1 MTRRPITIAVSVALT
16 GLVSVSCGETGPTVV
31 GSFTLSGTVT
41 DSRMPG
47 LAIPGA
53 AVRLEEGASAST
65 NTDSIGRY
73 LLSGVPGGKVRI
85 TVSAPPS
92 YRRET
97 VEVDVRADQTV
108 DIGLAHTGEPPFSG
122 TVWVTPEI
130 LGPDDPSS
138 FGSVTYTG
146 RGWREIFDR
155 RANAWITVNA
165 YLFDVRFGERTVE
178 WQFNPEFGSAEAAEA
193 EIEVFGPAM
202 GRLPAAL
209 LSNLQEVEVN
219 AGQGAFGGN
228 SYNGSILIHTEDPGT
243 RRAVNDGFLEEV
255 FMHEGAHASLDP
267 DHSDSPGWRAA
278 QQADGVAIS
287 DYAHDFPDRE
297 DVAETILP
305 YFAVRYRPERLNAQV
320 RWLMTRTTPNR
331 LAYFDGEDL
340 DMSPYTP
347 PPPIAVAPPATG
359 TPPARWD
366 TLRFEDPPIPPRRNR
381 R

>member
-1 MTRRPITIAVSVALT
+1 MTRRPIAIAVLVGMA
-16 GLVSVSCGETGPTVV
+16 GLVAVSCGETEPAVV
-31 GSFTLSGTVT
+31 GSFTLSGKVT
-41 DSRMPG
+41 DSRMAG

-53 AVRLEEGASAST
+53 AVRVEAGSAST
-65 NTDSIGRY
+65 NTDSLGQY
-73 LLSGVPGGKVRI
+73 QLSGVPGGRVGI
-85 TVSAPPS
+85 TVSAAPS
-92 YRRET
+92 YRRT
-97 VEVDVRADQTV
+97 TIEVDVRSDLTL
-108 DIGLAHTGEPPFSG
+108 DIGLPHTGEPPFGG

-138 FGSVTYTG
+138 FGSVTHTG
-146 RGWREIFDR
+146 RGFREIFDR

-165 YLFDVRFGERTVE
+165 YLFDVQFGERTVE

-209 LSNLQEVEVN
+209 LANLQEVEVN

-267 DHSDSPGWRAA
+267 DHADSPGWRSA
-278 QQADGVAIS
+278 QQADGVSIS
-287 DYAHDFPDRE
+287 DYAQDFPDRE

-305 YFAVRYRPERLNAQV
+305 YFAVRYRPERLSAQLL
-320 RWLMTRTTPNR
+320 WLMTRTTPNR

-347 PPPIAVAPPATG
+347 QPYVAVASSATSALPAQSYAL
-359 TPPARWD
+359 PFD
-366 TLRFEDPPIPPRRNR
+366 DPPIPPRRSR

>member
-1 MTRRPITIAVSVALT
+1 
-16 GLVSVSCGETGPTVV
+16 
-31 GSFTLSGTVT
+31 
-41 DSRMPG
+41 
-47 LAIPGA
+47 
-53 AVRLEEGASAST
+53 
-65 NTDSIGRY
+65 
-73 LLSGVPGGKVRI
+73 
-85 TVSAPPS
+85 
-92 YRRET
+92 
-97 VEVDVRADQTV
+97 
-108 DIGLAHTGEPPFSG
+108 
-122 TVWVTPEI
+122 VTPEI

-209 LSNLQEVEVN
+209 LANLQEVEVN

>member
-1 MTRRPITIAVSVALT
+1 MTRHPIAIAVSVSMA
-16 GLVSVSCGETGPTVV
+16 GLVAVSCGETEPAVV
-31 GSFTLSGTVT
+31 GSFTLSGKVT
-41 DSRMPG
+41 DSRMAG

-53 AVRLEEGASAST
+53 AVRLEEGSAST
-65 NTDSIGRY
+65 NTDSLGQY
-73 LLSGVPGGKVRI
+73 QLTGVPGGRVGI

-97 VEVDVRADQTV
+97 VEVDVRADQTL

-138 FGSVTYTG
+138 FGSVTHTG
-146 RGWREIFDR
+146 RGFREIFDR

-165 YLFDVRFGERTVE
+165 YLFDVQFGERTVE
-178 WQFNPEFGSAEAAEA
+178 WQFNPEFGSAEAAET

-209 LSNLQEVEVN
+209 LANLQEVEVN

-243 RRAVNDGFLEEV
+243 RRAVDDGFLEEV

-267 DHSDSPGWRAA
+267 DHSDSPGWRTA
-278 QQADGVAIS
+278 QQADGVSIS
-287 DYAHDFPDRE
+287 DYAQDFPDRE

-305 YFAVRYRPERLNAQV
+305 YFAVRYRPERLTAQLL
-320 RWLMTRTTPNR
+320 WLMTRTTPNR
-331 LAYFDGEDL
+331 LAYFDGEEL

-347 PPPIAVAPPATG
+347 QPYVAPVRPETV
-359 TPPARWD
+359 
-366 TLRFEDPPIPPRRNR
+366 TLPVEGGGRRFEDPPIPRRGGR
-381 R
+381 

>member
-1 MTRRPITIAVSVALT
+1 MTRRPIAIAVSVASA
-16 GLVSVSCGETGPTVV
+16 GLLSVSCGETGPTVS
-31 GSFTLSGTVT
+31 GAFTLSGTVT
-41 DSRMPG
+41 DSRMAG

-53 AVRLEEGASAST
+53 AVRLEEGTTASA
-65 NTDSIGRY
+65 NTDSLGRY
-73 LLSGVPGGKVRI
+73 QLSGVPGGEVRI

-92 YRRET
+92 YRRTT
-97 VEVDVRADQTV
+97 VEVDVRSDRTL
-108 DIGLAHTGEPPFSG
+108 DIGLPHTGEPPFSG

-138 FGSVTYTG
+138 FGTVTYTG
-146 RGWREIFDR
+146 RGMREIFDQ

-165 YLFDVRFGERTVE
+165 YLFDVRFGARTVE

-209 LSNLQEVEVN
+209 LANLQEVEVN

-243 RRAVNDGFLEEV
+243 RRAVTDGFLEEV

-287 DYAHDFPDRE
+287 DYAQDFPDRE

-305 YFAVRYRPERLNAQV
+305 YFAVRYRPEQLSASV
-320 RWLMTRTTPNR
+320 RWLMTMTTPNR
-331 LAYFDGEDL
+331 LAYFDGADL

-347 PPPIAVAPPATG
+347 SPFVAAAPPA
-359 TPPARWD
+359 PSALPAR
-366 TLRFEDPPIPPRRNR
+366 RPSPGFEDPPIPHRGNR

>member
-1 MTRRPITIAVSVALT
+1 MTRRPIVIAVSAAMA
-16 GLVSVSCGETGPTVV
+16 GLVSVSCGETEPAVV
-31 GSFTLSGTVT
+31 GSFTLSGKVT
-41 DSRMPG
+41 DSRMAG

-53 AVRLEEGASAST
+53 AVRLEEGTSAST
-65 NTDSIGRY
+65 NTDSLGQY
-73 LLSGVPGGKVRI
+73 QLSGVTGGKIGI

-92 YRRET
+92 YRRAT
-97 VEVDVRADQTV
+97 FEVDVRADQTL

-138 FGSVTYTG
+138 FGSVTHTG
-146 RGWREIFDR
+146 RGMREIFDR

-165 YLFDVRFGERTVE
+165 YLFDVQFGERTVE

-209 LSNLQEVEVN
+209 LANLQEVEVN

-267 DHSDSPGWRAA
+267 DHADSPGWRAA
-278 QQADGVAIS
+278 QQADGVSIS
-287 DYAHDFPDRE
+287 DYAQDFPDRE

-305 YFAVRYRPERLNAQV
+305 YFAVRYRPERLSAQLL
-320 RWLMTRTTPNR
+320 WLMTRTTPNR
-331 LAYFDGEDL
+331 LAYFDDEEL

-347 PPPIAVAPPATG
+347 QPYVVVVLPETV
-359 TPPARWD
+359 
-366 TLRFEDPPIPPRRNR
+366 TLPVEGRGRRFEDPPIPRREGR
-381 R
+381 